1 MIFGSIHGC
10 SHQAEHPEAERLARS
25 PRSRGDDFLV
35 SGDKNFRPI
44 NLRWGPNGD
53 IYLID
58 WHDQNPC
65 HQTNP
70 DDWDY
75 ERGRVYRIQLKG
87 TKTKKAEDLGKKNS

>member
-1 MIFGSIHGC
+1 M
-10 SHQAEHPEAERLARS
+10 
-25 PRSRGDDFLV
+25 
-35 SGDKNFRPI
+35 K
-44 NLRWGPNGD
+44 WGPAGD

-75 ERGRVYRIQLKG
+75 ERGRIYRIQLKG
-87 TKTKKAEDLGKKNS
+87 YEDEEGRGSEQTFSSSRSWPVPLLSKKNPLPSPGRRYALLHETS

>member
-1 MIFGSIHGC
+1 M
-10 SHQAEHPEAERLARS
+10 
-25 PRSRGDDFLV
+25 

-44 NLRWGPNGD
+44 NLKWGPNGD

-65 HQTNP
+65 HQAAV
-70 DDWDY
+70 DSWDY

-87 TKTKKAEDLGKKNS
+87 REAKKTEDLGRELIPSLRKFPWRIATPTAIAPRSG